1 MLIEDAVKTINIHG
15 LARSKTILAEA
26 PPDAEC
32 FSWELG
38 DSGVRDMTVVLSE
51 LREAVEL
58 METLPGGFLAV
69 RE

>member
-1 MLIEDAVKTINIHG
+1 MLIEYAVKTINIHG
-15 LARSKTILAEA
+15 LARSKTILANALPEHVRYSA
-26 PPDAEC
+26 PGC
-32 FSWELG
+32 G
-38 DSGVRDMTVVLSE
+38 GVDLSE